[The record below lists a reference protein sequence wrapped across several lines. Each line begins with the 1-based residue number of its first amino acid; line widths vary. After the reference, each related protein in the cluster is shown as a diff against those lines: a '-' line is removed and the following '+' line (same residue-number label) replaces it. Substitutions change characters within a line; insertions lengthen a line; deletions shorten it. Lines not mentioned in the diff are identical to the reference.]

1 MHALTLIHFA
11 IVVAAL
17 FSSSNAAPIAS
28 PFRHASTASAL
39 KATKRDG
46 SNKLVVAHVLVGNTY
61 PYTTD
66 NWASDIQL
74 AYNNGVDGF
83 ALNVG
88 SDSWQPDRVADA

>member
-1 MHALTLIHFA
+1 MFALTLIPFMA
-11 IVVAAL
+11 VVVAL
-17 FSSSNAAPIAS
+17 FGSSSAVPIAS
-28 PFRHASTASAL
+28 PFRHASTANAL
-39 KATKRDG
+39 KAAKRDD
-46 SNKLVVAHVLVGNTY
+46 SSKLVVAHVLVGNTY

-74 AYNNGVDGF
+74 AYNNGIDGF